1 MYILKDMVKGQVY
14 EGRFKSIMRILDD
27 LLDEYLVYYKI
38 DVVVKKE
45 DVNIYTI
52 NK

>member
-1 MYILKDMVKGQVY
+1 MYILKDMIKGQVY
-14 EGRFKSIMRILDD
+14 EGCFNSIMRTLDD
-27 LLDEYLVYYKI
+27 LLDDYLIYYKI
-38 DVVVKKE
+38 DVIVKKE

>member
-1 MYILKDMVKGQVY
+1 MYILKDNVRGQVY
-14 EGRFKSIMRILDD
+14 EGRFKSIMRIMDD
-27 LLDEYLVYYKI
+27 LIDEYLIYYKI

>member
-1 MYILKDMVKGQVY
+1 MYILKDMIKGETH
-14 EGRFKSIMRILDD
+14 EGSFSTIMKILDD

-38 DVVVKKE
+38 DVVVKKD

>member
-1 MYILKDMVKGQVY
+1 MYILKDTIRGEVY
-14 EGRFKSIMRILDD
+14 EGRFNSIMKTLDD
-27 LLDEYLVYYKI
+27 LMDEYLIYYKI